1 MRNLIAISL
10 LSITLTCF
18 SSIGLSQQ
26 FAKKSYYLIDSLVL
40 SDLHES
46 DSQLIDSCLKIFH
59 TAPHDTTKINAI
71 YAIVDGSWDANVWPK
86 YNDWVY
92 HFVKKKLQNKDETT
106 KGYRKKLLNHLSIAY
121 NNMGVL
127 YITQGDISKALKF
140 SLKSLL
146 IQEHIGDDEGIA
158 QSLNNIGYMYNN
170 QGDIEKALEYYLRSL
185 KIQEKIGHKEG
196 VAASLNNIGNIYK
209 NQKDINKAL
218 DYYNKSLKLEKE
230 IGNKNGIASG
240 LNNIAGVYKD
250 QNNLEAAL
258 EYYNKSL
265 KIREELNDN
274 RGIAESLN
282 NIGTIYNKQGEIPK
296 ALDYY
301 KESLKI
307 REEIKD
313 KVGITS
319 SLNSIANVMLSQ
331 GNLKE
336 AKKNVKRSLEIS
348 KELGYPVNIR
358 NAAEQLSEI
367 YEKEKNGMEA
377 LSLYKL
383 YIVMRDSINNEE
395 TQKITTRQQIK
406 YEYEKQ
412 KSLDDAKHEK
422 LLAIKQKEK
431 QKQQIIIYATAAG
444 LALVIVFL
452 IFVFNRL
459 KITNKQKLVIEE
471 QKEVVEAAHNQLE
484 EKNKEILDSINYA
497 KRIQSAILPPEKMVK
512 KYLKESFILYKPKD
526 IVAGDFYWVENH
538 TTDQKDSVL
547 FAAADCTGHGVP
559 GAMVSVVCKNAL
571 DRSIK
576 EHGLSEPG
584 QILDKTR
591 EIIIQEFE
599 KSDDEVNDGMD
610 IALCAIT
617 DNNLQYAGAY
627 NPLWLVRKSNS
638 NNESIHPSFSSSTNE
653 NGYQLFEIK
662 GNKQPIGKF
671 DNPVSYETHT
681 IKLEKGDTL
690 YIFSDGYVDQFGGEK
705 GKKFKA
711 LSFRKLLLS
720 IQEKSMSEQI
730 SIIDKAF
737 EDWKGDMEQVDDV
750 CVIGVRV

>member
-1 MRNLIAISL
+1 MSGYCVKKLIVISL
-10 LSITLTCF
+10 LLSAFIGYSSVGF
-18 SSIGLSQQ
+18 SQS
-26 FAKKSYYLIDSLVL
+26 FAKKSYYLVDSLIL
-40 SDLHES
+40 NDLQKSDRK
-46 DSQLIDSCLKIFH
+46 LIDSCLKVYH
-59 TAPHDTTKINAI
+59 SSKHDTDKINAI
-71 YAIVDGSWDANVWPK
+71 NVIVDVSWDGNVWPK
-86 YNDWVY
+86 YNEWIY
-92 HFVKKKLQNKDETT
+92 KFVKARLKKNENTDA
-106 KGYRKKLLNHLSIAY
+106 YRKKLLNHLSTAL

-127 YITQGDISKALKF
+127 YITKGNISKALKY
-140 SLKSLL
+140 SLKSLV
-146 IQEHIGDDEGIA
+146 IQEYLGDNEGIA

-170 QGDIEKALEYYLRSL
+170 QGDIERALEYYLRSL

-196 VAASLNNIGNIYK
+196 LAASLNNIGSIYK
-209 NQKDINKAL
+209 NQQDINKAL
-218 DYYNKSLKLEKE
+218 DYYKKSLKIEEE

-250 QNNLEAAL
+250 QNNLELAL
-258 EYYNKSL
+258 NNYQKSL
-265 KIREELNDN
+265 TLREELGDN
-274 RGIAESLN
+274 RGISESLN
-282 NIGTIYNKQGEIPK
+282 NIGTIYEKQGDIST

-301 KESLKI
+301 QRSLEI
-307 REEIKD
+307 REKIND
-313 KVGITS
+313 KAGITS
-319 SLNSIANVMLSQ
+319 SLNSIANVMLVK

-336 AKKNVKRSLEIS
+336 AKKNVQRSLAIS
-348 KELGYPVNIR
+348 KELGYPINIR

-377 LSLYKL
+377 LALYKL
-383 YIVMRDSINNEE
+383 YISMRDSINSEE
-395 TQKITTRQQIK
+395 TQKMTTRQQIK

-431 QKQQIIIYATAAG
+431 QKQQIIIYATVAG
-444 LALVIVFL
+444 LVLVIVFL

-471 QKEVVEAAHNQLE
+471 QKEVVETAHNQLE

-497 KRIQSAILPPEKMVK
+497 TRIQSAILPSDKIVK
-512 KYLKESFILYKPKD
+512 RYLKESFILYKPKD
-526 IVAGDFYWVENH
+526 IVAGDFYWVQNQVSNQED
-538 TTDQKDSVL
+538 TIL

-576 EHGLSEPG
+576 EHNLSEPG
-584 QILDKTR
+584 KILDKAR

-610 IALCAIT
+610 IALCSIKGKE
-617 DNNLQYAGAY
+617 LQYAGAY
-627 NPLWLVRKSNS
+627 NPLWLIRKANTDKGLPA
-638 NNESIHPSFSSSTNE
+638 PSFSE
-653 NGYQLFEIK
+653 NGYDLIEIK

-671 DNPVSYETHT
+671 DNPIAYQTHN
-681 IKLEKGDTL
+681 ISLIEGDSL

-711 LSFRKLLLS
+711 LNFKKLLLS
-720 IQEKSMSEQI
+720 IQEKSVTEQH
-730 SIIDKAF
+730 SIIEGTF
-737 EDWKGDMEQVDDV
+737 EKWKGHMEQVDDV
-750 CVIGVRV
+750 CVIGLRV